1 MKVAILYICTGK
13 YNQFFKGFF
22 ESCEKYL
29 LKDIAQL
36 EYYVFTDDMSLSD
49 EANVHLIKKECAG
62 FPADSLFRFDM
73 FLQVRQ
79 ELEKTDYIYFFNSN
93 AEFKAPV
100 GKELLPLNGEKLVGA
115 EWPGKRKPFKH
126 PAFYPYERN
135 KHSSAY
141 IPPRED
147 KPYIYYMGGI
157 NGGEAADYLEMAET
171 LSENIH
177 ADYEKG
183 IVALVHDE
191 SHINKYFRTHDCKVL
206 SAEYCFPEEWITCDF
221 SPKIIFRDKVK
232 LDPYFNKGRNYSL
245 KGKLKKTVSVI
256 YRAIRWYL

>member
-115 EWPGKRKPFKH
+115 EWPASVSLSSIWHFIPTNVTSIHRRIYLPGK
-126 PAFYPYERN
+126 
-135 KHSSAY
+135 
-141 IPPRED
+141 
-147 KPYIYYMGGI
+147 
-157 NGGEAADYLEMAET
+157 T
-171 LSENIH
+171 
-177 ADYEKG
+177 
-183 IVALVHDE
+183 
-191 SHINKYFRTHDCKVL
+191 SHI
-206 SAEYCFPEEWITCDF
+206 S
-221 SPKIIFRDKVK
+221 IIWVE
-232 LDPYFNKGRNYSL
+232 
-245 KGKLKKTVSVI
+245 
-256 YRAIRWYL
+256 

>member
-100 GKELLPLNGEKLVGA
+100 GKE
-115 EWPGKRKPFKH
+115 
-126 PAFYPYERN
+126 
-135 KHSSAY
+135 
-141 IPPRED
+141 
-147 KPYIYYMGGI
+147 
-157 NGGEAADYLEMAET
+157 
-171 LSENIH
+171 
-177 ADYEKG
+177 
-183 IVALVHDE
+183 
-191 SHINKYFRTHDCKVL
+191 
-206 SAEYCFPEEWITCDF
+206 
-221 SPKIIFRDKVK
+221 
-232 LDPYFNKGRNYSL
+232 
-245 KGKLKKTVSVI
+245 
-256 YRAIRWYL
+256 

>member
-115 EWPGKRKPFKH
+115 EFIPTNVTSIHRRIYLPGK
-126 PAFYPYERN
+126 
-135 KHSSAY
+135 
-141 IPPRED
+141 
-147 KPYIYYMGGI
+147 
-157 NGGEAADYLEMAET
+157 T
-171 LSENIH
+171 
-177 ADYEKG
+177 
-183 IVALVHDE
+183 
-191 SHINKYFRTHDCKVL
+191 SHI
-206 SAEYCFPEEWITCDF
+206 S
-221 SPKIIFRDKVK
+221 IIWVE
-232 LDPYFNKGRNYSL
+232 
-245 KGKLKKTVSVI
+245 
-256 YRAIRWYL
+256 

>member
-100 GKELLPLNGEKLVGA
+100 GKELLPLNGEKLVG
-115 EWPGKRKPFKH
+115 GR
-126 PAFYPYERN
+126 
-135 KHSSAY
+135 
-141 IPPRED
+141 
-147 KPYIYYMGGI
+147 
-157 NGGEAADYLEMAET
+157 
-171 LSENIH
+171 
-177 ADYEKG
+177 
-183 IVALVHDE
+183 VAGQ
-191 SHINKYFRTHDCKVL
+191 
-206 SAEYCFPEEWITCDF
+206 A
-221 SPKIIFRDKVK
+221 
-232 LDPYFNKGRNYSL
+232 
-245 KGKLKKTVSVI
+245 
-256 YRAIRWYL
+256 

>member
-73 FLQVRQ
+73 FLQVETRIR
-79 ELEKTDYIYFFNSN
+79 EERINIYFFNSN

-100 GKELLPLNGEKLVGA
+100 GKELLPA
-115 EWPGKRKPFKH
+115 EWGKACRG
-126 PAFYPYERN
+126 R
-135 KHSSAY
+135 
-141 IPPRED
+141 
-147 KPYIYYMGGI
+147 
-157 NGGEAADYLEMAET
+157 
-171 LSENIH
+171 
-177 ADYEKG
+177 
-183 IVALVHDE
+183 VAGQ
-191 SHINKYFRTHDCKVL
+191 
-206 SAEYCFPEEWITCDF
+206 A
-221 SPKIIFRDKVK
+221 
-232 LDPYFNKGRNYSL
+232 
-245 KGKLKKTVSVI
+245 
-256 YRAIRWYL
+256 